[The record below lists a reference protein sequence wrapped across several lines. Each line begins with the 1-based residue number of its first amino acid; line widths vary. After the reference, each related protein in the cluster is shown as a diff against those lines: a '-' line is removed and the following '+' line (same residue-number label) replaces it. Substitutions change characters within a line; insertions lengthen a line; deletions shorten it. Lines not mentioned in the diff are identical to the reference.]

1 MPRLDEAPGLQ
12 NCCRKGEGSFSPDY
26 QLRHKKGNVDM
37 ANDKPKVGFI
47 GLGNMGLGMAR
58 NVAAPAGPSVWNRS
72 PEKAAS
78 LSAVNVTVA
87 KTPAAAAKGADFVV
101 TMVADDAALE
111 AVTHGAE
118 GLLPALAPG
127 AVHISMSTVSVP
139 CSRTLAVRHANAE
152 RAFLAA
158 PVFGRPGQRRRRRS
172 ARRPGGLVARC
183 RPLLELM
190 GQGII
195 HFGDAPEQASVVK
208 LAGNFLIGSMLESL
222 CEAFTLL
229 RKNGVDPEPFHD
241 LISRKLFPSP
251 VYENYGSIALSGKF
265 EPPAFKLALGLKDM
279 TLALQAAQE
288 SRTPMPVLSAVH
300 GNLLSAVARGQG
312 DLDFASLIRVVGQ
325 NAGLK

>member
-1 MPRLDEAPGLQ
+1 
-12 NCCRKGEGSFSPDY
+12 
-26 QLRHKKGNVDM
+26 M
-37 ANDKPKVGFI
+37 ANGKPKVGFI
-47 GLGNMGLGMAR
+47 VLGNMGIGMAR
-58 NVAAPAGPSVWNRS
+58 NIAAAGWPLAVWNRS
-72 PEKAAS
+72 PEKAAA
-78 LSAVNVTVA
+78 LSAANVTVA

-111 AVTHGAE
+111 AVTLGPE
-118 GLLPALAPG
+118 GLLPVLGAG

-139 CSRTLAVRHANAE
+139 CTRSLAVRHANAE

-158 PVFGRPGQRRRRRS
+158 PVFGRPEAAAAAKLWICAAGP
-172 ARRPGGLVARC
+172 AALVERC
-183 RPLLELM
+183 RPLLELV
-190 GQGII
+190 GQEII

-229 RKNGVDPEPFHD
+229 RKNAIDPEPFHD
-241 LISRKLFPSP
+241 LISRKLFRSP

-288 SRTPMPVLSAVH
+288 SRTPMPVLSVVH

-325 NAGLK
+325 NAGLGETKTR

>member
-1 MPRLDEAPGLQ
+1 
-12 NCCRKGEGSFSPDY
+12 
-26 QLRHKKGNVDM
+26 
-37 ANDKPKVGFI
+37 
-47 GLGNMGLGMAR
+47 
-58 NVAAPAGPSVWNRS
+58 
-72 PEKAAS
+72 
-78 LSAVNVTVA
+78 
-87 KTPAAAAKGADFVV
+87 
-101 TMVADDAALE
+101 
-111 AVTHGAE
+111 
-118 GLLPALAPG
+118 
-127 AVHISMSTVSVP
+127 
-139 CSRTLAVRHANAE
+139 
-152 RAFLAA
+152 
-158 PVFGRPGQRRRRRS
+158 
-172 ARRPGGLVARC
+172 
-183 RPLLELM
+183 M

-241 LISRKLFPSP
+241 LISRKLFRSP

-312 DLDFASLIRVVGQ
+312 DLDFASLIRLVGQ

>member
-1 MPRLDEAPGLQ
+1 
-12 NCCRKGEGSFSPDY
+12 
-26 QLRHKKGNVDM
+26 M

-47 GLGNMGLGMAR
+47 GLGNMGIGMAR
-58 NVAAPAGPSVWNRS
+58 NVAAAGWPLAVWNRS
-72 PEKAAS
+72 PEKGAS
-78 LSAVNVTVA
+78 LSAANVTAA

-111 AVTHGAE
+111 AVTHGAD
-118 GLLPALAPG
+118 GLLPALGSG

-139 CSRTLAVRHANAE
+139 CTRTLAVRHANAE
-152 RAFLAA
+152 RSFLAA
-158 PVFGRPGQRRRRRS
+158 PVFGRPEAAAAAKLWICAAGP
-172 ARRPGGLVARC
+172 AALVERC

-195 HFGDAPEQASVVK
+195 HFGDTPEQASVVK

-229 RKNGVDPEPFHD
+229 RKNGIDPEPFHD
-241 LISRKLFPSP
+241 LISRKLFRSP

-312 DLDFASLIRVVGQ
+312 DLDFASLIRLVGQ

>member
-1 MPRLDEAPGLQ
+1 
-12 NCCRKGEGSFSPDY
+12 
-26 QLRHKKGNVDM
+26 M

-47 GLGNMGLGMAR
+47 GLGNMGIGMAR
-58 NVAAPAGPSVWNRS
+58 NVAAAGWPLAVWNRS
-72 PEKAAS
+72 PEKAAP
-78 LSAVNVTVA
+78 LSAANVTVA
-87 KTPAAAAKGADFVV
+87 KTPAAATKGADFVV

-118 GLLPALAPG
+118 GLLPTLGSG

-139 CSRTLAVRHANAE
+139 CTRTLAVRHANAE

-158 PVFGRPGQRRRRRS
+158 PVFGRPEAAAAAKLWICAAGP
-172 ARRPGGLVARC
+172 AALVERC

-229 RKNGVDPEPFHD
+229 RKNGIDPEPFHD
-241 LISRKLFPSP
+241 LISRKLFRSP

-288 SRTPMPVLSAVH
+288 LRTPMPVLSAVH

>member
-1 MPRLDEAPGLQ
+1 
-12 NCCRKGEGSFSPDY
+12 
-26 QLRHKKGNVDM
+26 M

-47 GLGNMGLGMAR
+47 GLGNMGIGMAR
-58 NVAAPAGPSVWNRS
+58 NIAAAGWPLTVWNRS

-78 LSAVNVTVA
+78 LSAANATVA

-111 AVTHGAE
+111 AVTRGPE
-118 GLLPALAPG
+118 GLLSTLGPG

-139 CSRTLAVRHANAE
+139 CTRSLGVRHANAE

-158 PVFGRPGQRRRRRS
+158 PVFGRPEAAAAAKLWICAAGP
-172 ARRPGGLVARC
+172 AALVERC
-183 RPLLELM
+183 RPLLELV

-229 RKNGVDPEPFHD
+229 RKNGIDPEPFHD
-241 LISRKLFPSP
+241 LISRKLFRSP

-265 EPPAFKLALGLKDM
+265 DPPAFKLALGLKDM

-325 NAGLK
+325 NAGLGETKTR

>member
-1 MPRLDEAPGLQ
+1 
-12 NCCRKGEGSFSPDY
+12 
-26 QLRHKKGNVDM
+26 M

-47 GLGNMGLGMAR
+47 GLGNMGIGMAR
-58 NVAAPAGPSVWNRS
+58 NVAAAGWPLAVWNRS

-78 LSAVNVTVA
+78 LSAANVTVA

-139 CSRTLAVRHANAE
+139 CTRTLAVRHANAE

-158 PVFGRPGQRRRRRS
+158 PVFGRPEAAAAAKLWICAAGP
-172 ARRPGGLVARC
+172 AALVERC

-241 LISRKLFPSP
+241 LISRKLFRSP

>member
-1 MPRLDEAPGLQ
+1 
-12 NCCRKGEGSFSPDY
+12 
-26 QLRHKKGNVDM
+26 M
-37 ANDKPKVGFI
+37 ANGKPKVGFI
-47 GLGNMGLGMAR
+47 GLGNMGIGMAR
-58 NVAAPAGPSVWNRS
+58 NIAAAGWPLAVWNRS
-72 PEKAAS
+72 PEKAAA
-78 LSAVNVTVA
+78 LSAANVTVA

-111 AVTHGAE
+111 AVTLGPE
-118 GLLPALAPG
+118 GLLPVLGAG

-139 CSRTLAVRHANAE
+139 CTRSLAVRHANAE
-152 RAFLAA
+152 RAFVAA
-158 PVFGRPGQRRRRRS
+158 PVFGRPEAAAAAKLWICAAGP
-172 ARRPGGLVARC
+172 AALVERC
-183 RPLLELM
+183 RPLLELV
-190 GQGII
+190 GQEII

-229 RKNGVDPEPFHD
+229 RKNAIDPEPFHD
-241 LISRKLFPSP
+241 LISRKLFRSP

-288 SRTPMPVLSAVH
+288 SRTPMPVLSVVH

-325 NAGLK
+325 NAGLGETKTR

>member
-1 MPRLDEAPGLQ
+1 
-12 NCCRKGEGSFSPDY
+12 
-26 QLRHKKGNVDM
+26 
-37 ANDKPKVGFI
+37 
-47 GLGNMGLGMAR
+47 
-58 NVAAPAGPSVWNRS
+58 
-72 PEKAAS
+72 
-78 LSAVNVTVA
+78 
-87 KTPAAAAKGADFVV
+87 
-101 TMVADDAALE
+101 
-111 AVTHGAE
+111 
-118 GLLPALAPG
+118 
-127 AVHISMSTVSVP
+127 MSTVSVP
-139 CSRTLAVRHANAE
+139 CTRSLAVRHANAE

-158 PVFGRPGQRRRRRS
+158 PVFGRPEAAAAAKLWICAAGP
-172 ARRPGGLVARC
+172 AALVERC

-229 RKNGVDPEPFHD
+229 RKNGIDPEPFHD
-241 LISRKLFPSP
+241 LISRKLFRSP

-265 EPPAFKLALGLKDM
+265 EPPAFRLALGLKDM

-325 NAGLK
+325 NAGLGETKTR

>member
-1 MPRLDEAPGLQ
+1 
-12 NCCRKGEGSFSPDY
+12 
-26 QLRHKKGNVDM
+26 M

-47 GLGNMGLGMAR
+47 GLGNMGIGMAR
-58 NVAAPAGPSVWNRS
+58 NIAAAGWPLAVWNRS

-78 LSAVNVTVA
+78 LSAPNVTVA

-111 AVTHGAE
+111 AVTLGPE
-118 GLLPALAPG
+118 GLLPALGSG

-139 CSRTLAVRHANAE
+139 CTRTLAVRHANAE

-158 PVFGRPGQRRRRRS
+158 PVFGRPEAAAAAKLWICAAGP
-172 ARRPGGLVARC
+172 AALLERC
-183 RPLLELM
+183 RPLLDLV
-190 GQGII
+190 GQGVI

-229 RKNGVDPEPFHD
+229 RKNAIDPEPFHD
-241 LISRKLFPSP
+241 LISRKLFRSP

-265 EPPAFKLALGLKDM
+265 EPPAFKLALALKDM
-279 TLALQAAQE
+279 TLGLQAAQE

>member
-1 MPRLDEAPGLQ
+1 
-12 NCCRKGEGSFSPDY
+12 
-26 QLRHKKGNVDM
+26 M
-37 ANDKPKVGFI
+37 ANGKPKVGFI
-47 GLGNMGLGMAR
+47 GLGNMGIGIAG
-58 NVAAPAGPSVWNRS
+58 NIAAAGWPLTVWNRS

-78 LSAVNVTVA
+78 LSAANVTVA
-87 KTPAAAAKGADFVV
+87 KAPAAAAKGADFVV

-111 AVTHGAE
+111 AVTRGPE
-118 GLLPALAPG
+118 GLLSTLGPG

-139 CSRTLAVRHANAE
+139 CTRSLGVRHANAE

-158 PVFGRPGQRRRRRS
+158 PVFGRPEAAAAAKLWICAAGP
-172 ARRPGGLVARC
+172 AALVERC
-183 RPLLELM
+183 RPLLDLV

-229 RKNGVDPEPFHD
+229 RKNGIDPEPFHD
-241 LISRKLFPSP
+241 LISRKLFRSP

-265 EPPAFKLALGLKDM
+265 DPPAFKLALGLKDM

-325 NAGLK
+325 NAGLGETKTR

>member
-1 MPRLDEAPGLQ
+1 
-12 NCCRKGEGSFSPDY
+12 
-26 QLRHKKGNVDM
+26 M

-47 GLGNMGLGMAR
+47 GLGNMGIGMAR
-58 NVAAPAGPSVWNRS
+58 NVAAAGWPLAVWNRS

-78 LSAVNVTVA
+78 LSAANVTVA

-118 GLLPALAPG
+118 GLLPALGPG

-139 CSRTLAVRHANAE
+139 CTRTLAVRHANAE

-158 PVFGRPGQRRRRRS
+158 PVFGRPEAAAAAKLWICAAGP
-172 ARRPGGLVARC
+172 AALVERC

-229 RKNGVDPEPFHD
+229 RKNGIDPEPFHD
-241 LISRKLFPSP
+241 LISRKLFRSP

-288 SRTPMPVLSAVH
+288 LRTPMPVLSAVH

>member
-1 MPRLDEAPGLQ
+1 
-12 NCCRKGEGSFSPDY
+12 
-26 QLRHKKGNVDM
+26 M

-47 GLGNMGLGMAR
+47 GLGNMGIGMAR
-58 NVAAPAGPSVWNRS
+58 NVAAAGWPLAVWNRS

-78 LSAVNVTVA
+78 LSAANVTVA

-139 CSRTLAVRHANAE
+139 CTRTRAVRHANAE

-158 PVFGRPGQRRRRRS
+158 PVFGRPEAAAAAKLWICAAGP
-172 ARRPGGLVARC
+172 AALVERC

-241 LISRKLFPSP
+241 LISRKLFRSP

>member
-1 MPRLDEAPGLQ
+1 
-12 NCCRKGEGSFSPDY
+12 
-26 QLRHKKGNVDM
+26 M

-47 GLGNMGLGMAR
+47 GLGNMGIGMAR
-58 NVAAPAGPSVWNRS
+58 NIAAADWPLTVWNRS

-78 LSAVNVTVA
+78 LSAASITIA

-111 AVTHGAE
+111 AVTRGPE
-118 GLLPALAPG
+118 GLLSTLGPG

-139 CSRTLAVRHANAE
+139 CTRSLGVRHANAE

-158 PVFGRPGQRRRRRS
+158 PVFGRPEAAAAAKLWICAAGP
-172 ARRPGGLVARC
+172 AALVERC

-229 RKNGVDPEPFHD
+229 RKNGIDPEPFHD
-241 LISRKLFPSP
+241 LISRKLFRSP

-325 NAGLK
+325 NAGLGETKTR

>member
-1 MPRLDEAPGLQ
+1 
-12 NCCRKGEGSFSPDY
+12 
-26 QLRHKKGNVDM
+26 M
-37 ANDKPKVGFI
+37 ASEKAKVGFI

-58 NVAAPAGPSVWNRS
+58 NIAAAGWPIAVWNRS
-72 PEKAAS
+72 PEKAAG
-78 LSAVNVTVA
+78 LSGPNVTIA
-87 KTPAAAAKGADFVV
+87 KTPAAAAKGADFVI

-111 AVTHGAE
+111 TVSFGSE
-118 GLLPALAPG
+118 GLLPALEPS

-139 CSRTLAVRHANAE
+139 CTRALTVRHANAE

-158 PVFGRPGQRRRRRS
+158 PVFGRPE
-172 ARRPGGLVARC
+172 AAAAAKLWICAGGPAALVGRC
-183 RPLLELM
+183 RPVLELM

-195 HFGDAPEQASVVK
+195 HFGEIPEQASVVK

-241 LISRKLFPSP
+241 LISRKLFRSP
-251 VYENYGSIALSGKF
+251 VYENYGGIALSGRF

-288 SRTPMPVLSAVH
+288 SRSPMPVLSAVH
-300 GNLLSAVARGQG
+300 GNLLSAVARGIG
-312 DLDFASLIRVVGQ
+312 DLDFAALIRIVGE
-325 NAGLK
+325 NAGLKD

>member
-1 MPRLDEAPGLQ
+1 
-12 NCCRKGEGSFSPDY
+12 
-26 QLRHKKGNVDM
+26 M

-47 GLGNMGLGMAR
+47 GLGNMGIGMAR
-58 NVAAPAGPSVWNRS
+58 NIAAAGWPLTVWNRS

-78 LSAVNVTVA
+78 LSAANVTVA
-87 KTPAAAAKGADFVV
+87 KTPAAAAKGADFVA

-111 AVTHGAE
+111 AVTRGPE
-118 GLLPALAPG
+118 GLLSTLGPG

-139 CSRTLAVRHANAE
+139 FTRSLGVRHANAE

-158 PVFGRPGQRRRRRS
+158 PVFGRPEAAAAAKLWICAAGP
-172 ARRPGGLVARC
+172 AALVERC
-183 RPLLELM
+183 RPLLELV

-229 RKNGVDPEPFHD
+229 RKNGIDPEPFHD
-241 LISRKLFPSP
+241 LISRKLFRSP

-265 EPPAFKLALGLKDM
+265 DPPAFKLALGLKDM

-325 NAGLK
+325 NAGLGETKTR

>member
-1 MPRLDEAPGLQ
+1 
-12 NCCRKGEGSFSPDY
+12 
-26 QLRHKKGNVDM
+26 M

-47 GLGNMGLGMAR
+47 GLGNMGIGMAG
-58 NVAAPAGPSVWNRS
+58 NIAAAGWPLAVWNRS
-72 PEKAAS
+72 PEKGAS
-78 LSAVNVTVA
+78 LSAANVTVA

-118 GLLPALAPG
+118 GLLPALGSG

-139 CSRTLAVRHANAE
+139 CTRTLAVRHANAE
-152 RAFLAA
+152 RSFLAA
-158 PVFGRPGQRRRRRS
+158 PVFGRPEAAAAAKLWICAAGP
-172 ARRPGGLVARC
+172 AALVERC

-241 LISRKLFPSP
+241 LISRKLFRSP

-312 DLDFASLIRVVGQ
+312 DLDFASLIRLVGQ

>member
-1 MPRLDEAPGLQ
+1 
-12 NCCRKGEGSFSPDY
+12 
-26 QLRHKKGNVDM
+26 M

-47 GLGNMGLGMAR
+47 GLGNMGIGMAR
-58 NVAAPAGPSVWNRS
+58 NIAAAGWPLAVWNRS
-72 PEKAAS
+72 PEKAAA
-78 LSAVNVTVA
+78 LSAANVTVA

-101 TMVADDAALE
+101 TIVADDAALE
-111 AVTHGAE
+111 AVTLGPE
-118 GLLPALAPG
+118 GLLSALG
-127 AVHISMSTVSVP
+127 ASAAHISMSTVSVP
-139 CSRTLAVRHANAE
+139 CTRTLAVRHANAE

-158 PVFGRPGQRRRRRS
+158 PVFGRPEAAAAAKLWICAAGP
-172 ARRPGGLVARC
+172 AALVERC

-241 LISRKLFPSP
+241 LISRKLFRSP
-251 VYENYGSIALSGKF
+251 IYENYGSIALSGKF
-265 EPPAFKLALGLKDM
+265 EPPAFKLALALKDM
-279 TLALQAAQE
+279 TLGLQAAQE